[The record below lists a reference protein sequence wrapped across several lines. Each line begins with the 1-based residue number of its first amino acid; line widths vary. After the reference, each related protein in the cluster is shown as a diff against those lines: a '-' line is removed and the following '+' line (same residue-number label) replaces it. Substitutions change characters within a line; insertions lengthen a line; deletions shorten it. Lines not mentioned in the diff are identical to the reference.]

1 MKIETSS
8 KYFKSSDM
16 VLAYLRHTAL
26 FRVSNS
32 IFCEGRGGG
41 GARGNGL
48 GLLGGNA
55 A

>member
-32 IFCEGRGGG
+32 IFCEGGGTRERPRSG
-41 GARGNGL
+41 R
-48 GLLGGNA
+48 GNA